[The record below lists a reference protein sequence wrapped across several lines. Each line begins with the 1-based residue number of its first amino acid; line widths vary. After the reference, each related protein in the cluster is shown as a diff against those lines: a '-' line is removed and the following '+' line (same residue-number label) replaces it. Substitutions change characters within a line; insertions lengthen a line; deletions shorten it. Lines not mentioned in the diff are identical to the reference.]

1 MHMWFFIYFVF
12 FSSVLQPTFSAD
24 CGVQA
29 TTKSL
34 YVHLVVI
41 IAERNPEEKQCLG
54 TIVHL
59 QHNDTYSDTILTS
72 KSCLKSK
79 DLKSTVVVTALD
91 FYKTD
96 TMKSIHVVRSIF
108 PKTLGHLASKVYAS
122 VSSPGSRNR
131 NYALLKLQKP
141 IVYGSEKHSV
151 CLPQESEITFPI
163 RRKCY
168 LPKIYK
174 NGRLGNPMKVA
185 VHSKDMVANYS
196 SETYQQMDLIVETE
210 SVYNNR
216 KRIHEEE
223 FIVMGMPILCIDA
236 EKYFKV
242 HKYFQYGIFDQ
253 QRTILKRD
261 SSKLIYVFTP
271 LFNALN
277 HIMFVVSTKKFHHGY
292 PGVETETP

>member
-1 MHMWFFIYFVF
+1 MHMRFFIYFVF
-12 FSSVLQPTFSAD
+12 LSSVLQPTFSAD
-24 CGVQA
+24 CGIHA

-41 IAERNPEEKQCLG
+41 AAERNPDEKQCLG

-96 TMKSIHVVRSIF
+96 ILKSIRVVRSIF
-108 PKTLGHLASKVYAS
+108 PKTLGHLASKIHPS
-122 VSSPGSRNR
+122 VSSPASINR
-131 NYALLKLQKP
+131 NYALLKLKKP
-141 IVYGSEKHSV
+141 IVYDNEKHSV

-163 RRKCY
+163 SRKCY
-168 LPKIYK
+168 LPKVYK

-185 VHSKDMVANYS
+185 VHSKYMVANYS
-196 SETYQQMDLIVETE
+196 SETYREMDLIVETK
-210 SVYNNR
+210 SIFNSR
-216 KRIHEEE
+216 KRIHEDE

-253 QRTILKRD
+253 QRTILQRD
-261 SSKLIYVFTP
+261 SSKLIYVFTS
-271 LFNALN
+271 LFNAIN
-277 HIMFVVSTKKFHHGY
+277 HIMFVVSTKEFHHGY